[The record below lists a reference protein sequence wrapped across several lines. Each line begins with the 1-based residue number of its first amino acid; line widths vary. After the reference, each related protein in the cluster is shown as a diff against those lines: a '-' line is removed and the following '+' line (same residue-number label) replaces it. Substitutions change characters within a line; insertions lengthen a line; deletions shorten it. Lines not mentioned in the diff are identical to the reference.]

1 MKIFVTLNNLGAILD
16 VYYAVLKD
24 GTVAV
29 KCSLDS
35 DFVMFMTKSQF
46 KQLIEMARVK
56 EADVSNANFVLQ
68 QNELSH

>member
-1 MKIFVTLNNLGAILD
+1 MKIYVTLKDLGVILD

-46 KQLIEMARVK
+46 KQLIEMAREK
-56 EADVSNANFVLQ
+56 EIFFFKKTIACIYLTFFC
-68 QNELSH
+68 

>member
-46 KQLIEMARVK
+46 KQLIEMAREK
-56 EADVSNANFVLQ
+56 EADVSAANFVLQ
-68 QNELSH
+68 RNEFSH